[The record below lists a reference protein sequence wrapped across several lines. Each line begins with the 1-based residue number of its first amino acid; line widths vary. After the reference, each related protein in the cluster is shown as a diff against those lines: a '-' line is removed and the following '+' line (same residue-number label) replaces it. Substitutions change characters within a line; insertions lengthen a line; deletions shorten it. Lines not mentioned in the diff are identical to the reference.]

1 MVFRVPHLTLAVA
14 LLLTACRNDLKSRDN
29 VRQAILSRL
38 QDHSGLELKNLDVN
52 ITALTFDK
60 NTANATVFF
69 HPKNDSK
76 LEGGMTMK
84 YTLTERDGKWVVA
97 SVADSQ
103 GHGMAGSSPAG
114 STDLP
119 PGHPPLDSR
128 SPSSNPSSTPAQVR

>member
-1 MVFRVPHLTLAVA
+1 MVFRVFYLSLAVA
-14 LLLTACRNDLKSRDN
+14 LLLTGCRNDLKSRDN

-38 QDHSGLELKNLDVN
+38 QDHSGLDLKNLDVN

-76 LEGGMTMK
+76 LDGGMTMK

-103 GHGMAGSSPAG
+103 GHGMPSAPPAG
-114 STDLP
+114 STNLP
-119 PGHPPLDSR
+119 PGHPPLDS
-128 SPSSNPSSTPAQVR
+128 STPVR

>member
-1 MVFRVPHLTLAVA
+1 MFRVSYLGFAVV
-14 LLLTACRNDLKSRDN
+14 LVLTACGNDMKNRDN

-38 QDHSGLELKNLDVN
+38 QDHSGLDLKNLDVN

-60 NTANATVFF
+60 NTARATVFF

-76 LEGGMTMK
+76 LDGGMTMK

-103 GHGMAGSSPAG
+103 GHGVPGGSPAG
-114 STDLP
+114 STELP
-119 PGHPPLDSR
+119 PGHPALDSPG
-128 SPSSNPSSTPAQVR
+128 PSANPPSTPAQVR

>member
-1 MVFRVPHLTLAVA
+1 LAVA
-14 LLLTACRNDLKSRDN
+14 LLLTACQDDLKNRDN

-38 QDHSGLELKNLDVN
+38 QDHSGLDLKNLDVN
-52 ITALTFDK
+52 ITTLTFDK

-76 LEGGMTMK
+76 LDGGMTMK

-103 GHGMAGSSPAG
+103 GHGMPGASPAG

-119 PGHPPLDSR
+119 PGHPALDSR
-128 SPSSNPSSTPAQVR
+128 NPSSSPAPAR

>member
-1 MVFRVPHLTLAVA
+1 
-14 LLLTACRNDLKSRDN
+14 LLTACRDDLKNSDN

-38 QDHSGLELKNLDVN
+38 QDHSGLDLKNLDVN

-76 LEGGMTMK
+76 LDGGMTMK

-103 GHGMAGSSPAG
+103 GHGMPGPPPAR
-114 STDLP
+114 STELP
-119 PGHPPLDSR
+119 PGHPALDSR
-128 SPSSNPSSTPAQVR
+128 NPSSSPAPAR

>member
-1 MVFRVPHLTLAVA
+1 MVFRVSYLSLAVA
-14 LLLTACRNDLKSRDN
+14 LLLTGCRNDLKSRDN

-38 QDHSGLELKNLDVN
+38 QDHSGLDLKNLDVN

-76 LEGGMTMK
+76 LDGGMTMK

-103 GHGMAGSSPAG
+103 GHGMPGAPPAG
-114 STDLP
+114 STNLP
-119 PGHPPLDSR
+119 PGHPPLDS
-128 SPSSNPSSTPAQVR
+128 STPVR

>member
-1 MVFRVPHLTLAVA
+1 MVFRVSHLGLAVA

-38 QDHSGLELKNLDVN
+38 QDHSGLDLKNLDVN

-60 NTANATVFF
+60 NKANATVFF

-76 LEGGMTMK
+76 LDGGMTMK
-84 YTLTERDGKWVVA
+84 YTLTEQDGKWVVA

-103 GHGMAGSSPAG
+103 GHGMAGGPPAG
-114 STDLP
+114 STELP
-119 PGHPPLDSR
+119 PGHPSLDSR
-128 SPSSNPSSTPAQVR
+128 RPPSNPSSTPAQVR

>member
-1 MVFRVPHLTLAVA
+1 MFRVSYLSLAVGCC
-14 LLLTACRNDLKSRDN
+14 LTACRDDLKNRDN

-38 QDHSGLELKNLDVN
+38 QDHSGLDLKNLDVN
-52 ITALTFDK
+52 ITALTFNK

-76 LEGGMTMK
+76 LDGGMTMK

-97 SVADSQ
+97 NVADSQ
-103 GHGMAGSSPAG
+103 GHGMPGASPAD

-119 PGHPPLDSR
+119 PGHPALDSR
-128 SPSSNPSSTPAQVR
+128 NPSSSPAPAR

>member
-1 MVFRVPHLTLAVA
+1 MA
-14 LLLTACRNDLKSRDN
+14 LLLTACRDHLKNRDN

-38 QDHSGLELKNLDVN
+38 QDHSGLDLKNLDVN

-76 LEGGMTMK
+76 LDGGMTMK

-103 GHGMAGSSPAG
+103 GHGMPGASPAG

-119 PGHPPLDSR
+119 PGHPALDSI
-128 SPSSNPSSTPAQVR
+128 NPSSSPAPAR

>member
-1 MVFRVPHLTLAVA
+1 MVFRVSLLSLTMA

-38 QDHSGLELKNLDVN
+38 QDHSGLDLKNLDVN

-60 NTANATVFF
+60 DKANATVFF

-76 LEGGMTMK
+76 LDGGMTMK

-103 GHGMAGSSPAG
+103 GHGLAGSSPAG

-119 PGHPPLDSR
+119 PGHPSLDSR